1 MITGT
6 IAKPSNPSVKLTPL
20 DVPIITK
27 KAKKGKN
34 IPKSNKK
41 SLKKGNANLL
51 IN

>member
-27 KAKKGKN
+27 KAKKEKISLNQIKN
-34 IPKSNKK
+34 
-41 SLKKGNANLL
+41 L
-51 IN
+51 